1 MLKSSLRLDDKAVSE
16 ELRSADQDYR
26 QDTLFE
32 AVVTVGAI
40 VAVSDGLV
48 EDCERNELAAFVCT
62 RPGLET
68 SLLMR
73 LWMHSILGSGNSK
86 WSADWRTPCMT
97 CARSQTAMASEP
109 SWPRVIASLELTGT
123 SISTRPQRS
132 GWSACRSNPPKHASA
147 A

>member
-40 VAVSDGLV
+40 VAVSDGLA
-48 EDCERNELAAFVCT
+48 EDCERNELAAFVGT

-68 SLLMR
+68 YTPDETLDAFDSRVREFEMVGGLANALHDLRKVADRDGVRTVLAAGDCIAAADGDVHFNETTALR
-73 LWMHSILGSGNSK
+73 LVRLSIK
-86 WSADWRTPCMT
+86 
-97 CARSQTAMASEP
+97 
-109 SWPRVIASLELTGT
+109 
-123 SISTRPQRS
+123 ST
-132 GWSACRSNPPKHASA
+132 
-147 A
+147 